1 MGDNFYCR
9 GENMQILKTNEVREH
24 CRNLAKPVIITK
36 NGYEYRLI
44 AGVGWEWGGGLKEM
58 ERGFN
63 GF

>member
-1 MGDNFYCR
+1 
-9 GENMQILKTNEVREH
+9 MQILKTNEVREH